1 MLLVSLGS
9 LLLRPPHVHT
19 PAAASLVR
27 RRAGPLL
34 ACGVPGARSL
44 SGTRK
49 EADRLLSRAFK
60 KTAKANERATAC
72 ERKEEALLAA
82 AEPDLK
88 ELEALPNCAELRA
101 AAAEQAARLE
111 RLRALVDGLAALKGA
126 GGAREAELM
135 AEADALGVADAPPA
149 RPEKVPKKP
158 KGPRRQAPR
167 VPYRTFVVSEGAE
180 VRVGRS
186 SKDNDRLS
194 IDPAFRDSD
203 DWWLHAGGVPG
214 SHVVVRTRSL
224 EQASGGGADTLPAEV
239 AMDAAVLAAYYS
251 KASEGGVVPVSLVRA
266 RQVRKPQ
273 GAKPGLVQLSG
284 DVTTIK
290 VDWRRERPRLAR
302 LEKDE
307 VPLPVDE

>member
-1 MLLVSLGS
+1 M
-9 LLLRPPHVHT
+9 
-19 PAAASLVR
+19 
-27 RRAGPLL
+27 
-34 ACGVPGARSL
+34 
-44 SGTRK
+44 
-49 EADRLLSRAFK
+49 
-60 KTAKANERATAC
+60 
-72 ERKEEALLAA
+72 
-82 AEPDLK
+82 
-88 ELEALPNCAELRA
+88 
-101 AAAEQAARLE
+101 
-111 RLRALVDGLAALKGA
+111 
-126 GGAREAELM
+126 
-135 AEADALGVADAPPA
+135 
-149 RPEKVPKKP
+149 
-158 KGPRRQAPR
+158 
-167 VPYRTFVVSEGAE
+167 
-180 VRVGRS
+180 
-186 SKDNDRLS
+186 
-194 IDPAFRDSD
+194 
-203 DWWLHAGGVPG
+203 PG